1 MYRPARRLVAPLL
14 AIALLSGVTPLAQ
27 VMPGADPPAVA
38 ALSYGGWMRFPGLG
52 PAGRDTMSGTVYN
65 WGCRGGTLGLQVYR
79 WGCAGRNNRYLMGH
93 AFAAFEP
100 LHDFVAARGASAG
113 TRALVGMPVYLRTPS
128 GSVERYRVTWARV
141 ASVSYWGATGDV
153 WAWNAT
159 SAPALTFQTCYGAR
173 SEYRIIVRAELLVER
188 HVAASTVHSPPATAS
203 PHGPSGAPSEIE
215 RRRRPRRAAADR
227 RDGRCE
233 GWAGGRRPAA
243 RGRRLRGGRGR
254 CPVTWAEAPGPAA
267 RAVVLQEQPAAVRGD
282 DPAGDGEPKP
292 GPVARTRHV
301 PADEPLQDTG
311 SLGLGNAGPVIG
323 HHQLRPA
330 GPPGCHADVD
340 AGSAVLQGVVDED
353 ARAAL
358 RSGPGRRA
366 RRLPTPR

>member
-1 MYRPARRLVAPLL
+1 MFRPARRLVAPLL

-52 PAGRDTMSGTVYN
+52 AAGRDTMSGTVYN

-188 HVAASTVHSPPATAS
+188 HVAASTVHSPPATAF
-203 PHGPSGAPSEIE
+203 
-215 RRRRPRRAAADR
+215 
-227 RDGRCE
+227 
-233 GWAGGRRPAA
+233 AA
-243 RGRRLRGGRGR
+243 RPLRG
-254 CPVTWAEAPGPAA
+254 
-267 RAVVLQEQPAAVRGD
+267 
-282 DPAGDGEPKP
+282 
-292 GPVARTRHV
+292 
-301 PADEPLQDTG
+301 
-311 SLGLGNAGPVIG
+311 
-323 HHQLRPA
+323 
-330 GPPGCHADVD
+330 
-340 AGSAVLQGVVDED
+340 
-353 ARAAL
+353 AL
-358 RSGPGRRA
+358 
-366 RRLPTPR
+366 